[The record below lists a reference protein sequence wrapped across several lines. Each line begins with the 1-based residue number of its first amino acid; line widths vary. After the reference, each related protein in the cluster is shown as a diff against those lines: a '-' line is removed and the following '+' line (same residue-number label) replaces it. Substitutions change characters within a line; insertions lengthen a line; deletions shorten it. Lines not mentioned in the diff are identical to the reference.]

1 MADADYTT
9 ITSGDV
15 IKAAKDSLN
24 AIPTLVVVGKTAGA
38 HSHATITKLLK

>member
-15 IKAAKDSLN
+15 IKAKDSLN